1 MCTGVFAGV
10 AGVCMCVASVCM
22 YVHVH
27 SCVCSVCM
35 YVCTGMCAGVLTC
48 VHVWSPEESIGYLPL
63 SRPACTFEAGSLP
76 KPGSLFLR

>member
-35 YVCTGMCAGVLTC
+35 CAQVCVQVCSPVCMCGAQKRASGTFLCHGLLVPLKQVL
-48 VHVWSPEESIGYLPL
+48 YLNLAP
-63 SRPACTFEAGSLP
+63 F
-76 KPGSLFLR
+76 F